1 MHALACLV
9 LDFTLFT
16 FYPTFNVLS
25 KRQSRNLSANTAI
38 NDIFQSTP
46 DHSYVPYYH
55 YPLLLSTSNFALHR
69 IAVHCRALHSLSTR
83 EEEALSPQRPRL
95 RFAVLP

>member
-38 NDIFQSTP
+38 NVFQSTP
-46 DHSYVPYYH
+46 DHSLRTV
-55 YPLLLSTSNFALHR
+55 L
-69 IAVHCRALHSLSTR
+69 SLSLI
-83 EEEALSPQRPRL
+83 AIY
-95 RFAVLP
+95 

>member
-38 NDIFQSTP
+38 NDVFQSTP
-46 DHSYVPYYH
+46 DHSLRTV
-55 YPLLLSTSNFALHR
+55 L
-69 IAVHCRALHSLSTR
+69 SLSLI
-83 EEEALSPQRPRL
+83 AIY
-95 RFAVLP
+95 